1 MTDNFMNQL
10 KKELIVIHDSINNY
24 GKYPET
30 GNSKYCVWGS
40 YDIVINNG
48 TVIHIDMQSRF
59 FPNFNFNKIA
69 LIIKRDCSYTD
80 DDGERFFD
88 SEVGEYISE
97 VKNMYSIET
106 QFVIFT
112 SDED

>member
-1 MTDNFMNQL
+1 M
-10 KKELIVIHDSINNY
+10 S
-24 GKYPET
+24 T
-30 GNSKYCVWGS
+30 GVFPPSSGFS
-40 YDIVINNG
+40 SLSPQ
-48 TVIHIDMQSRF
+48 QSRF

-97 VKNMYSIET
+97 VKNMYGIET

-112 SDED
+112 ADED

>member
-1 MTDNFMNQL
+1 MNINIMDQL
-10 KKELIVIHDSINNY
+10 KKELMVIHDSINNY

-30 GNSKYCVWGS
+30 GNSKFHVWGS
-40 YDIVINNG
+40 YDIVMANG

-88 SEVGEYISE
+88 SEAGEYISE
-97 VKNMYSIET
+97 VKNMYGIET

-112 SDED
+112 ADED